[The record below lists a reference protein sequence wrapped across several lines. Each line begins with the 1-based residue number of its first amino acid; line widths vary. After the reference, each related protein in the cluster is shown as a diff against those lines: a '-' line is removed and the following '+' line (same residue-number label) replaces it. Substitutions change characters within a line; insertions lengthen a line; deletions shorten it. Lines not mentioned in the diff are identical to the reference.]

1 VPRDGVVRILR
12 DKKGR
17 GGKTVS
23 LITGV
28 PGSSTALAQL
38 TSELKRQCGTG
49 GTLRGDVIEIQ
60 GDFRERL
67 KAELAKRGYTVKLPG
82 GTAQLSTQ
90 AVQRCVMAVAPGP
103 VGGAAARVYARI
115 VSAASSACP
124 CAAHE

>member
-1 VPRDGVVRILR
+1 MVRILR

-17 GGKTVS
+17 GGKTVT

-28 PGSSTALAQL
+28 PGSSAALAQL

-67 KAELAKRGYTVKLPG
+67 KAELDKRGYTVKIAG
-82 GTAQLSTQ
+82 G
-90 AVQRCVMAVAPGP
+90 
-103 VGGAAARVYARI
+103 
-115 VSAASSACP
+115 
-124 CAAHE
+124 